1 MATLGEVGA
10 KARRGLRVV
19 RLVLVRSVTEFFR
32 DRGPD
37 LAGSLTFY
45 AVLSI
50 FPALLVMISLLGVFG
65 QGARTIDAIME
76 MVAEVSPPEILAP
89 IRGPIESLV
98 TTPAAG
104 TALIVGSVVSLWTAS
119 RYVRGLG
126 RAMNTVFGVEEGRPL
141 WRLWPAGYL
150 LTASLVL
157 LAAVGALA
165 LVFTGPVAQRVGDW
179 IGLGST
185 ALAVWEF
192 TKWPAALVAAVLA
205 LAILYRFAPNVSGR
219 GFHWVSVGA
228 AAALV
233 VIAVATF
240 GFNFFVANFG
250 NFNEVYGSLAGVA
263 VFLLWLWLVNI
274 GVVFGVRLD
283 AEVLRV
289 RQLREGIPAE
299 DQLVLTPRAT
309 SASVRRE
316 QKREKMLADYRQ
328 LRRDDV
334 VPSEAEPDEQSADH
348 ADAARLVPGGGGR
361 TVEEEIGTRGSRR

>member
-1 MATLGEVGA
+1 MAVGEVVA
-10 KARRGLRVV
+10 ETRRGLHVV
-19 RLVLVRSVTEFFR
+19 RLVVVRSVSEFFR

-37 LAGSLTFY
+37 LAGALTFY

-65 QGARTIDAIME
+65 QGARTIDAIMD
-76 MVAEVSPPEILAP
+76 MLSQIAPQEILQS
-89 IRGPIESLV
+89 IRGPVEGLV

-104 TALIVGSVVSLWTAS
+104 AALVGGSVVSLWTAS

-126 RAMNTVFGVEEGRPL
+126 RAMNSVFGVEEGRPL

-150 LTASLVL
+150 LTAALVL

-165 LVFTGPVAQRVGDW
+165 LVFSGPVAEQVGDW

-185 ALAVWEF
+185 ALAVWDVA
-192 TKWPAALVAAVLA
+192 KWPAALMAAVLA

-219 GFHWVSVGA
+219 GFRWVSVGA

-233 VIAVATF
+233 VIAAATV
-240 GFNFFVANFG
+240 GFNFFVVNFG
-250 NFNEVYGSLAGVA
+250 TFNEVYGSLAGVA

-274 GVVFGVRLD
+274 GVVYGVRLD

-289 RQLREGIPAE
+289 RQLREGVPAE
-299 DQLVLTPRAT
+299 DQLVITPRAT
-309 SASVRRE
+309 SASVRRAR
-316 QKREKMLADYRQ
+316 KREKMLAEYRE
-328 LRRDDV
+328 LRRDGDQ
-334 VPSEAEPDEQSADH
+334 PSETDADGQPVGRD
-348 ADAARLVPGGGGR
+348 DAGTPVPGGGGR
-361 TVEEEIGTRGSRR
+361 TVEEEIGERGARR